1 MKDLIIISG
10 LHSKDNN
17 DNGPYDW
24 KTCYESF
31 KTSYLDIIGDRDIY
45 LVTYSSP
52 FVDELLDTYK
62 PKGYLI
68 YNISEFDKRN
78 QISNFAD
85 IMNIVEDKE
94 QYNRVLMTRFDIL
107 YKKKLNEWNVNNS
120 KINLSFNTPMKF
132 PPGDTV
138 RAINDVL
145 ILFNIEY
152 YDYILKKLNAHYDR
166 HHHKLDGMHHIF
178 HFKKEWVNYMFK
190 GKYFSDT
197 DKPEVIKLNDNP
209 MYILFR
215 KKRF

>member
-1 MKDLIIISG
+1 MKELIIISG
-10 LHSKDNN
+10 LHSKDM
-17 DNGPYDW
+17 DENGPYDW
-24 KTCYESF
+24 KTCYESL
-31 KTSYLDIIGDRDIY
+31 KTNYLDLIGERDIY

-52 FVDELLDTYK
+52 FVDELLATYK

-68 YNISEFDKRN
+68 YGMSEFKQRN

-85 IMNIVEDKE
+85 IMKIVENKD
-94 QYNRVLMTRFDIL
+94 QYGRVLMTRFDLIF
-107 YKKKLNEWNVNNS
+107 KQPLNKWKVVDN
-120 KINLSFNTPMKF
+120 KINLTFNTPLRF

-152 YDYILKKLNAHYDR
+152 YDYILNKLKAHYKR
-166 HHHKLDGMHHIF
+166 HDKKLDGMHHIY

-190 GKYFSDT
+190 GRYYSDT
-197 DKPEVIKLNDNP
+197 DKPKEIKLNDNP